1 MPALRIDGLAGEPE
15 WDTAGA
21 CSIRHSHL
29 TADWH
34 KLVRMQLTERTV
46 NDVTILDLDGRLT
59 MGDGSELLRETV
71 KKLVSE
77 GKTKVLINL
86 TKVPYV
92 DSGGLGELVHC
103 SVSAKKKT
111 GAVKLM
117 GLTSRITDLLAI
129 TRLVTVF
136 ETFETELDALVSF
149 GETPVQVKA

>member
-1 MPALRIDGLAGEPE
+1 
-15 WDTAGA
+15 
-21 CSIRHSHL
+21 
-29 TADWH
+29 
-34 KLVRMQLTERTV
+34 MQLTQRTI

-59 MGDGSELLRETV
+59 IGDGAELLRDTV
-71 KKLVSE
+71 KKLVAE

-117 GLTSRITDLLAI
+117 GLASRITDLLAI

-136 ETFETELDALVSF
+136 DTFDAETAALDSF
-149 GETPVQVKA
+149 GVVPTAATDRG